1 MACKMRLHGYMC
13 FRSYQFHYNAAVS
26 GRKKS
31 QRYKNLSVKIKERL
45 WIKVKTVD
53 ILKKCP
59 SFVDKQLKGKKKHP
73 LDYIFL
79 RGVNTKGGT
88 KGGRRDQ

>member
-1 MACKMRLHGYMC
+1 MACKMRLRYMC
-13 FRSYQFHYNAAVS
+13 FHSYQFYYNAAVS

-31 QRYKNLSVKIKERL
+31 QRDKNLSVKIKERL
-45 WIKVKTVD
+45 WIKEKTVD
-53 ILKKCP
+53 IWKNVNHLLINN
-59 SFVDKQLKGKKKHP
+59 SREKKKHP
-73 LDYIFL
+73 LDYICL